1 MVLGSDEIDILADVT
16 DYALDL
22 VLGQRVTITG
32 VVRDA
37 QGVGIPGA
45 NVTFVGAASGQ
56 GTRVRLSDLQGQVVV
71 LTFLYT
77 SCPDLCPLVTGK
89 LRKTIESLNNL
100 TPRVAFLAVTV
111 DPDQDTIKRVYTYS
125 QQHGMLD
132 RWHFLTGEAKQL
144 QPIWEYY
151 WVGKVGKDEKGDV
164 MHQAPVHRHNRQGRI
179 RVVYGN
185 SFRPADLAHDIT
197 ILLRG

>member
-1 MVLGSDEIDILADVT
+1 MGTRMTILRFGVALGLLSAFLSGCAPEPT
-16 DYALDL
+16 FRGTALDPP
-22 VLGQRVTITG
+22 RA
-32 VVRDA
+32 VRDFA
-37 QGVGIPGA
+37 LRDQ
-45 NVTFVGAASGQ
+45 F

-151 WVGKVGKDEKGDV
+151 WVGKVWKDEKGDV
-164 MHQAPVHRHNRQGRI
+164 MHQAPVHLINRQGMI